1 MKTLVLHSLETSA
14 AKKLALELRGEIE
27 VRKSHFRIHTKKDF
41 DIENFRPSNNFDLNI
56 FDNNFDYQ
64 NIKLMVSD
72 MDSTLIT
79 VETIDEVAKE
89 VGLKDE
95 ISLITEAA
103 MKGHLD
109 FTESFNKRLSIL
121 KGVSNSSF
129 ESVYNK
135 KVKLSPGAKKL
146 INYFKSNQIRTAVVS
161 GGLRF
166 FAEKLQSQLGIDNC
180 RANNVEI
187 INQSI
192 TGNVIGNVIDAKE
205 KAKYIDEL
213 CDQYKLKND
222 QVIAI
227 GDGANDIEMMKVA
240 GLSVAYH
247 AKPILKQYCDIQ
259 INYGSLASLIDF
271 FEYA

>member
-1 MKTLVLHSLETSA
+1 MKTLILHSLETLA
-14 AKKLALELRGEIE
+14 AKQLALALNGEVE
-27 VRKSHFRIHTKKDF
+27 FKKSHLRIHTKKDF
-41 DIENFRPSNNFDLNI
+41 DIESYRLSCKLDLNI

-103 MKGHLD
+103 MQGHLD
-109 FTESFNKRLSIL
+109 FTESFKKRLSIL

-135 KVKLSPGAKKL
+135 KVEFSPGAKVL
-146 INYFKSNQIRTAVVS
+146 IEYFKSNQIRTAVVS
-161 GGLRF
+161 GGLSF
-166 FAEKLQSQLGIDNC
+166 FAKKLQSQLGIDNC

-213 CDQYKLKND
+213 CDQYKLKNN

-271 FEYA
+271 FVDA

>member
-41 DIENFRPSNNFDLNI
+41 DIENFRFSNNFDLNI

-89 VGLKDE
+89 VDLKDE

-103 MKGHLD
+103 MQGHLD
-109 FTESFNKRLSIL
+109 FTESFKKRLSIL

-135 KVKLSPGAKKL
+135 KVEFSPGAKVL
-146 INYFKSNQIRTAVVS
+146 IEYFKSNQIRTAVVS
-161 GGLRF
+161 GGLSF
-166 FAEKLQSQLGIDNC
+166 FAKKLQSQLGINNC